1 MFSLRQV
8 RAGTVFMVLCR
19 TVLLVGISYVILV
32 PVFLRISQSIM
43 PVEDLYDQSVR
54 WIPRSPT
61 LSHFKMAWTHMKYL
75 TALRNSVL
83 LATVVSVVQVI
94 SCAMVGY
101 GLARFHFS
109 GNGLVFAMTIFTLV
123 VPPKIIVVP
132 TYLSFRYFNL
142 LGLLKDNPIN
152 LIGTYWPFI
161 LLALTANGFRCGL
174 YIFVMRQ
181 FFRGMPRE
189 LEEAAYIDGAGL
201 ISTFTRVMLPGA
213 VPGLIVVFLFSFVW
227 QWNDY
232 QYITMLMPGKTFLTY
247 MLDQLL
253 PTMANYMGAT
263 DQITVSA
270 GFADNHYLSL
280 VNSAGMLLMI
290 APLLLLYAFTQ
301 RYFVESIE
309 RTGLIG

>member
-1 MFSLRQV
+1 MSSLKRV
-8 RAGTVFMVLCR
+8 RAGTVFMVLAR
-19 TVLLVGISYVILV
+19 TVLLIGVSYVILV

-43 PVEDLYDQSVR
+43 PVQDLYDQSVR
-54 WIPRSPT
+54 WIPRKPT
-61 LSHFKMAWTHMKYL
+61 LDHFKMALMHMKYL

-83 LATVVSVVQVI
+83 LALTVSVIQVM

-101 GLARFHFS
+101 GLARFRFP
-109 GNGLVFAMTIFTLV
+109 GNGLIFAMTIFTLV

-132 TYLSFRYFNL
+132 TYLNFRFFDL

-152 LIGTYWPFI
+152 LIGSYWPFV
-161 LLALTANGFRCGL
+161 LLALTASGFRCGL
-174 YIFVMRQ
+174 YVFVMRQ

-201 ISTFTRVMLPGA
+201 FSTFTRVMLPGA
-213 VPGLIVVFLFSFVW
+213 VPGMIVVFLFSFVW

-253 PTMANYMGAT
+253 PTMANYIGAT
-263 DQITVSA
+263 DQLTASA

-290 APLLLLYAFTQ
+290 CPLLLLYAFTQ

-309 RTGLIG
+309 RTGLVG

>member
-1 MFSLRQV
+1 
-8 RAGTVFMVLCR
+8 
-19 TVLLVGISYVILV
+19 
-32 PVFLRISQSIM
+32 
-43 PVEDLYDQSVR
+43 
-54 WIPRSPT
+54 
-61 LSHFKMAWTHMKYL
+61 
-75 TALRNSVL
+75 
-83 LATVVSVVQVI
+83 
-94 SCAMVGY
+94 
-101 GLARFHFS
+101 
-109 GNGLVFAMTIFTLV
+109 
-123 VPPKIIVVP
+123 
-132 TYLSFRYFNL
+132 
-142 LGLLKDNPIN
+142 
-152 LIGTYWPFI
+152 
-161 LLALTANGFRCGL
+161 
-174 YIFVMRQ
+174 
-181 FFRGMPRE
+181 MPRE

-301 RYFVESIE
+301 R
-309 RTGLIG
+309 

>member
-101 GLARFHFS
+101 GLARFHFP

-132 TYLSFRYFNL
+132 DVS
-142 LGLLKDNPIN
+142 
-152 LIGTYWPFI
+152 
-161 LLALTANGFRCGL
+161 
-174 YIFVMRQ
+174 
-181 FFRGMPRE
+181 E
-189 LEEAAYIDGAGL
+189 L
-201 ISTFTRVMLPGA
+201 
-213 VPGLIVVFLFSFVW
+213 
-227 QWNDY
+227 
-232 QYITMLMPGKTFLTY
+232 
-247 MLDQLL
+247 
-253 PTMANYMGAT
+253 
-263 DQITVSA
+263 
-270 GFADNHYLSL
+270 
-280 VNSAGMLLMI
+280 
-290 APLLLLYAFTQ
+290 PLLQFAGV
-301 RYFVESIE
+301 VE
-309 RTGLIG
+309 G